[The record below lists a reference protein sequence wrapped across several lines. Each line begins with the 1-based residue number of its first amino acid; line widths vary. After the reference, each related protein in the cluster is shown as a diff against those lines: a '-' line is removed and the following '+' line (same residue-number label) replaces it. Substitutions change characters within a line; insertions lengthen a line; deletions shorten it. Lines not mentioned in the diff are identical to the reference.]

1 MTAQPSLFDY
11 RPTTNGNALQSALR
25 GRGWVRAREL
35 CPVMGMDDRA
45 IRAEAEA
52 SAGEVVSGNRGYCLL
67 TECSVEDLT
76 HSANRLIS
84 QGKKMIRRGIRQLHA
99 AHQKL

>member
-1 MTAQPSLFDY
+1 
-11 RPTTNGNALQSALR
+11 
-25 GRGWVRAREL
+25 
-35 CPVMGMDDRA
+35 MDDRA